1 MRTSHH
7 QYAAAHEW
15 AGLIAGANAG
25 AGERRGRRGM
35 RERTQKAQ
43 KIRKSRKKG
52 MPKWLVLRGKP
63 WRSGRWARAS
73 VECGGALRST
83 RQVTHPALAECIIKI
98 IYATPPLSLSRW

>member
-52 MPKWLVLRGKP
+52 MPKWLVLGGKP

-73 VECGGALRST
+73 VECGGGFTQHTTS
-83 RQVTHPALAECIIKI
+83 HPPCAC
-98 IYATPPLSLSRW
+98 